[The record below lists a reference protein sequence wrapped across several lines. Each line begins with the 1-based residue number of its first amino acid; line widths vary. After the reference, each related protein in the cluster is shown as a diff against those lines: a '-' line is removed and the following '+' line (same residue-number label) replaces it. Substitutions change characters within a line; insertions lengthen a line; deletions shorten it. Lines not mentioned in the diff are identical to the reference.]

1 MICRNRFFWI
11 CLSGSLPTQ
20 SLFLHAQE
28 DRDTYRL
35 RIRDFMVAS
44 EIGSEMN
51 HNLDNDTQGEIT
63 SDGDSKALP
72 ASQLQ
77 AHEHPALPGTYEV
90 IRRLNRDTTLVAT
103 GLLGAVIFAALL
115 LALLEYHPK
124 ADDLTKEARQTTG
137 SVSLNANPSALGNV
151 TKSTNE
157 ITSRQATSVDHEF
170 APEIKH
176 PDLQA
181 NATSWSPANR
191 PNSARVIRPKI
202 PDVKHG
208 SSVRLRYVNVKT
220 RLIAL
225 WHQSLRGE
233 KSRRWTL
240 FSNSKKWQRKKISYT
255 AATSH

>member
-1 MICRNRFFWI
+1 
-11 CLSGSLPTQ
+11 
-20 SLFLHAQE
+20 
-28 DRDTYRL
+28 
-35 RIRDFMVAS
+35 MVAS

-103 GLLGAVIFAALL
+103 GLLGAVIFAALV

-124 ADDLTKEARQTTG
+124 ADDLTMEASQITG
-137 SVSLNANPSALGNV
+137 GGLLNANRSALGNV
-151 TKSTNE
+151 AGSNGQSTTE
-157 ITSRQATSVDHEF
+157 ITSQQAMSVDHEF
-170 APEIKH
+170 TPEIKH
-176 PDLQA
+176 PDVQA

-191 PNSARVIRPKI
+191 PDFARVVRPKI
-202 PDVKHG
+202 PDVKYR
-208 SSVRLRYVNVKT
+208 SPVRPGYVDVKT

-233 KSRRWTL
+233 KSRGWTL
-240 FSNSKKWQRKKISYT
+240 FSNSNKWQRKKINYT
-255 AATSH
+255 SATSH

>member
-1 MICRNRFFWI
+1 
-11 CLSGSLPTQ
+11 
-20 SLFLHAQE
+20 
-28 DRDTYRL
+28 L
-35 RIRDFMVAS
+35 RIRDFTVVS

-90 IRRLNRDTTLVAT
+90 FRRLNRDTTLVAT
-103 GLLGAVIFAALL
+103 GLLGAVIFAALV

-124 ADDLTKEARQTTG
+124 ADDLTMEASQTTG
-137 SVSLNANPSALGNV
+137 SGLLNADPFALGNV
-151 TKSTNE
+151 AGSNGQSTTE
-157 ITSRQATSVDHEF
+157 ITSQQAMSVDREF
-170 APEIKH
+170 TPEIKLL
-176 PDLQA
+176 DVQA
-181 NATSWSPANR
+181 NATSWSAANR
-191 PNSARVIRPKI
+191 PDSARVIRPKI
-202 PDVKHG
+202 PDVKYR
-208 SSVRLRYVNVKT
+208 SSVRPRYVDVKT

-233 KSRRWTL
+233 KSRGWTL
-240 FSNSKKWQRKKISYT
+240 FSNSNKWQRKKISYT